1 MPEYARG
8 SHRNEFDSWQSLRLF
23 IYYRLALW
31 VVLCA
36 FFFISI
42 RFNTLE
48 IRSDD
53 LYIGVLL
60 TMIGINIVLIPLVRE
75 KYLAF
80 RTFVGLNVLLDIG
93 GLSLLIFISTS
104 GISSGLPLL
113 MVPTLAAGASLL
125 PGRIG
130 LAFAATATLA
140 VLTVMYY
147 IQLFFPSSTAH
158 YNLAAIIGILFFMVA
173 SISIKIARRA
183 NESEEAI
190 LERDQNL
197 ASLAQMNEQ
206 VIDRMESGVIVV
218 GDEDGRIRLLNQS
231 AWRLMGDPVIQHPIA
246 LSEFSS
252 DLYTSYS
259 VWRKR
264 MDNRPYQHGAANAH
278 APEYEARFVAI
289 GSSTK
294 SSTLIFLDDLG
305 ERGKRVQKEKLA
317 SLGRLSASIAHE
329 IRNPLSAIRHSSQLL
344 HEVED
349 LAEGDKRLVSIID
362 TQTKR
367 INRIIEDILAISKPE
382 ATVIETFHLSTWLE
396 KAIAEYRE
404 SFLQDGNQLEL
415 DFPKILERVAFDTN
429 QLRQVLWNTLNN
441 AQKHAKGGETGV
453 AITVTGGFAG
463 DARYANINIYDNGTG
478 IDATEQKQLFE
489 PFHTSSPSGTGLGLY
504 ISRELC
510 INNGGS
516 LEYIQQKN
524 TGSCFRIKLPTV

>member
-8 SHRNEFDSWQSLRLF
+8 NHRNEYDSWQSLRLF

-36 FFFISI
+36 FFFVSV
-42 RFNTLE
+42 RFGTLE
-48 IRSDD
+48 IRSED
-53 LYIGVLL
+53 LYVGVLL
-60 TMIGINIVLIPLVRE
+60 TMIAIIILLIPLVRA
-75 KYLAF
+75 KYFAF
-80 RTFVGLNVLLDIG
+80 RTLVGVNVLLDIG
-93 GLSLLIFISTS
+93 GLSLLIFISSS
-104 GISSGLPLL
+104 GVSSGLPLL
-113 MVPTLAAGASLL
+113 MVPSLAAGASLL

-140 VLTVMYY
+140 LLTVMYY
-147 IQLFFPSSTAH
+147 IQIFFPSSTSH

-173 SISIKIARRA
+173 SISIKMARRA

-206 VIDRMESGVIVV
+206 VIDRMDGGVVVV
-218 GDEDGRIRLLNQS
+218 GDDDGRIRLLNQS
-231 AWRLMGDPVIQHPIA
+231 AWRIMGDPVIQHPIG

-264 MDNRPYQHGAANAH
+264 MDNRPYQHSAANAH
-278 APEYEARFVAI
+278 GSEYEARFVAV
-289 GSSTK
+289 GSDNN

-349 LAEGDKRLVSIID
+349 LADGDKRLVNIID
-362 TQTKR
+362 TQTQR
-367 INRIIEDILAISKPE
+367 INRIIEDILAISKPG
-382 ATVIETFHLSTWLE
+382 ATVTETFHLSTWLE
-396 KAIAEYRE
+396 KAIAEYQE
-404 SFLQDGNQLEL
+404 NFLDAGNHIKL
-415 DFPKILERVAFDTN
+415 DFPKILERVSFDTN
-429 QLRQVLWNTLNN
+429 QLRQVLWNLLNN
-441 AQKHAKGGETGV
+441 AQKHAKDGETDV

-463 DARYANINIYDNGTG
+463 DAQYANINIYDNGRG
-478 IDATEQKQLFE
+478 VDATEQKQLFE

-510 INNGGS
+510 INNAGS

-524 TGSCFRIKLPTV
+524 SGSCFRIKLPTV